1 MREKET
7 QSHCYVAID
16 QGYITED
23 EFREVLAQG
32 ETVGRLIAGMIANLE
47 RQIGARQAVRK
58 SVRGIARRG

>member
-1 MREKET
+1 VREKET